1 MKEMTFE
8 AAFAELEGIVQQLE
22 SGELSL
28 EDTISLF
35 ERGQSLARQCQGRL
49 DQAEL
54 RVTQLTDDA
63 LGLL

>member
-8 AAFAELEGIVQQLE
+8 AAFAELERIVQQLE

-35 ERGQSLARQCQGRL
+35 ERGQLLAGQCQGRL

-54 RVTQLTDDA
+54 RITQLVKDVP
-63 LGLL
+63 GLL